1 MKMKRILYKSLVSA
15 GALSLLML
23 PSCNY
28 EEINT
33 NPYEMTE
40 EMGAM
45 DGITMGASITTMER
59 FVFPV
64 GTQADGTDI
73 INQYQ
78 VAYLLSADGWS
89 GYVAEDNNWYSGLN
103 NLTYYLQDDWVSAT
117 YKNSYT

>member
-1 MKMKRILYKSLVSA
+1 MKKMKRNIYKSLLCA
-15 GALSLLML
+15 GALSLLTL

-45 DGITMGASITTMER
+45 DGISMGASVTTMQR

-64 GTQADGTDI
+64 GTQADGTDM

-78 VAYLLSADGWS
+78 VAYALSADGWS
-89 GYVAEDNNWYSGLN
+89 GYIAEDNNWQSGNN
-103 NLTYYLQDDWVSAT
+103 NLTYYLYDDWVSET
-117 YKNSYT
+117 YRNS